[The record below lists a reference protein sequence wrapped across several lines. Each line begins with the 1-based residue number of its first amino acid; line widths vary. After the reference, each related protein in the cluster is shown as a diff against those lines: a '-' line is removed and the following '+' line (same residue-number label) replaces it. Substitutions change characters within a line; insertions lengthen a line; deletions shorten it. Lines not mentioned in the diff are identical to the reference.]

1 MTEVI
6 EINNEDVLDNF
17 DKIIKTKNT
26 FNENVDLDTINAYI
40 FYVANDE
47 LENYKK
53 YQLQINNNT
62 VTKKELTTIILD
74 NNNYYSKK
82 YDLIG
87 IYKYCFNLNCENL
100 KDFCLNQSNYD
111 FLEKYNK
118 IQNIQFDKTID
129 VFQTNNSIILIFKY
143 NSGKRQPRGETNT
156 QTNSETSNKKTSK
169 NKTQKQVRFNL
180 KQSNKTLKKTI

>member
-1 MTEVI
+1 MTEII

-17 DKIIKTKNT
+17 EKIIKTKNT

-47 LENYKK
+47 VENYKK
-53 YQLQINNNT
+53 YQLQINNNI
-62 VTKKELTTIILD
+62 VTKKELTTIVLD
-74 NNNYYSKK
+74 NMNYYSKK

-100 KDFCLNQSNYD
+100 KDFCLNQRNYD
-111 FLEKYNK
+111 FLEKYSK
-118 IQNIQFDKTID
+118 IQNIPFDKTID
-129 VFQTNNSIILIFKY
+129 VFQSNNSIILIFKY
-143 NSGKRQPRGETNT
+143 NSGRKQTREVTSSKTNEST
-156 QTNSETSNKKTSK
+156 TKSAK
-169 NKTQKQVRFNL
+169 NKTHKQVRFNL